1 MDKKLLFTTF
11 FLIFSAFTFAQNG
24 KIQGVVSDGITGES
38 LIGVNIM
45 YAPGKGAIT
54 DVNGEFEFNLP
65 YGNYELTFS
74 YVGYNQTVKKVNL
87 NKESIIV
94 NVKLKNTTFFEETL
108 ALKLNAKYKIV

>member
-45 YAPGKGAIT
+45 TLQVK
-54 DVNGEFEFNLP
+54 ELLLMLMENLSLICP
-65 YGNYELTFS
+65 MVIMS
-74 YVGYNQTVKKVNL
+74 
-87 NKESIIV
+87 
-94 NVKLKNTTFFEETL
+94 
-108 ALKLNAKYKIV
+108 